1 MRNFPIGE
9 GRVHENEA
17 NIAQPPP
24 PPPNDVESPARK
36 TENGKCA
43 PPPETEPTSV
53 EEGTATAT
61 ATEEDASKAAPEAV
75 ATSPA
80 AAANAE
86 KHKPQGDCVVCGHLA
101 RNFCSSCKH
110 VFYCTRLEIRDLQLL
125 KCFKVKQRWPKRS
138 PEETLEGPQGGVQE
152 PGDIALSGEPG
163 GL

>member
-110 VFYCTRLEIRDLQLL
+110 VFYCTRLEIRD
-125 KCFKVKQRWPKRS
+125 
-138 PEETLEGPQGGVQE
+138 
-152 PGDIALSGEPG
+152 
-163 GL
+163 